1 MKSIKLLTLSIL
13 FLTNLNAQTD
23 VDILINSKIL
33 NAERKIKIHLPKSF
47 KTSKEK
53 SYPLIL
59 VLDAENTFYLTTGNT
74 ELMSDPDPDFST
86 IPEAIVVGIYQ
97 DYFING
103 EYVRGTDSM
112 WDTSTGKLSKSSAKF
127 YEFLK
132 DELIPYLEKKYRIGK
147 FKTLL
152 GHSLTAS
159 FACSAILENDDVF
172 SAYILLS
179 PNLKDFNYKLFDG
192 LEKKSTK
199 KLVYLSTSDNDF
211 KGHRESILK
220 FNENYLSKNSHTNTV
235 YRFQN
240 FEKEHHMSLVSSSLL
255 TAVTHI
261 FTYHNFTKKNSLVK
275 EFLLSKNKMESYLSF
290 KNTANELSGEE
301 NNIRDDD
308 FFDIYW
314 NIDKEKDWSQYL
326 EVSNILFEEFPN
338 STHPYYARAMFEEKH
353 MKNYLKALEFYNKGL
368 KYINDSFFDEDSYRK
383 DIERTKK
390 LMEK

>member
-1 MKSIKLLTLSIL
+1 M
-13 FLTNLNAQTD
+13 
-23 VDILINSKIL
+23 
-33 NAERKIKIHLPKSF
+33 
-47 KTSKEK
+47 
-53 SYPLIL
+53 
-59 VLDAENTFYLTTGNT
+59 
-74 ELMSDPDPDFST
+74 
-86 IPEAIVVGIYQ
+86 
-97 DYFING
+97 
-103 EYVRGTDSM
+103 
-112 WDTSTGKLSKSSAKF
+112 
-127 YEFLK
+127 
-132 DELIPYLEKKYRIGK
+132 
-147 FKTLL
+147 
-152 GHSLTAS
+152 
-159 FACSAILENDDVF
+159 F